1 MKKDLFAAFSMLILC
16 SLLLLTTVGTVMAGN
31 WDYSIIEY
39 TGGITVA
46 TVDGEWTTEDEW
58 DDALT
63 VTISDTAIFRY
74 YAEITIYS
82 CEFLV
87 EIFNDNTTDAEDYW
101 QFCFDDGDSGGSAP
115 QSGDYRVDIVGHTD
129 VVIYTGDGSSWVES
143 TLTPSDVGLT
153 WANSLSASP
162 LDSNP
167 HWILE
172 FTFNKQVAMIP
183 SAPPSGL
190 RVAVYD
196 ASNSEAGVQDWAPD
210 SDVNVPDEWG
220 VIPTYSMDPIPES
233 IGFGVAMLLS
243 SVAVAVSFYFL
254 RKRPKTESY
263 AQGKQEK

>member
-1 MKKDLFAAFSMLILC
+1 MKKDLFAAFSMLMLC

-39 TGGITVA
+39 TGGITLA

-63 VTISDTAIFRY
+63 VPISDTAIFRY

-101 QFCFDDGDSGGSAP
+101 QFCFDNGEDGGTAP
-115 QSGDYRVDIVGHTD
+115 QSGDYRVDIVGHED
-129 VVIYTGDGSSWVES
+129 VIIYTGDGSGWVES
-143 TLTPSDVGLT
+143 TLTPSDVELT
-153 WANSLSASP
+153 WDNSLSASP

-172 FTFNKQVAMIP
+172 FTFNKLTAMIP
-183 SAPPSGL
+183 TAPPTGL

-196 ASNSEAGVQDWAPD
+196 ASNSEAGVQDWAPG

-220 VIPTYSMDPIPES
+220 VIYTYSTDAIPE
-233 IGFGVAMLLS
+233 GLTFGVMAVLS
-243 SVAVAVSFYFL
+243 SVSLVVGSHYL
-254 RKRPKTESY
+254 QKRSKRK
-263 AQGKQEK
+263 EK

>member
-1 MKKDLFAAFSMLILC
+1 MKKGLFAAFSMLILC

-39 TGGITVA
+39 TGGITLA
-46 TVDGEWTTEDEW
+46 DVDGVWTTDDEW

-63 VTISDTAIFRY
+63 VPISDTAIFRY

-101 QFCFDDGDSGGSAP
+101 QFCFDDGENGGTAP
-115 QSGDYRVDIVGHTD
+115 QYGDYRVDIVGHED
-129 VVIYTGDGSSWVES
+129 VIIYTGDGESWVL
-143 TLTPSDVGLT
+143 TDDTPSDVGLT
-153 WANSLSASP
+153 WANSLSDSP

-172 FTFNKQVAMIP
+172 FTFDKTVAMIP
-183 SAPPSGL
+183 SPPPSGL

-220 VIPTYSMDPIPES
+220 VISTYSGDAIPE
-233 IGFGVAMLLS
+233 GLTFAVMALLS
-243 SVAVAVSFYFL
+243 SVSLLAGSHYL
-254 RKRPKTESY
+254 RKRSKKLE
-263 AQGKQEK
+263 KQ

>member
-1 MKKDLFAAFSMLILC
+1 VKKDLFAAFSMLMLC

-39 TGGITVA
+39 TGGITPA
-46 TVDGEWTTEDEW
+46 TVDGVWTTDDEW
-58 DDALT
+58 NDALT
-63 VTISDTAIFRY
+63 VPISDTATFWY
-74 YAEITIYS
+74 YAEINIFS

-87 EIFNDNTTDAEDYW
+87 EFFSDTTDDTEDYW
-101 QFCFDDGDSGGSAP
+101 QFCFDDMENGGTAP
-115 QSGDYRVDIVGHTD
+115 QTGDYRVDIVGHTD

-153 WANSLSASP
+153 WANSISDSP
-162 LDSNP
+162 IDSNP

-172 FTFNKQVAMIP
+172 FTFIKTVAMIP

-210 SDVNVPDEWG
+210 SDVDVPDEWG
-220 VIPTYSMDPIPES
+220 VISEYSADSIPE
-233 IGFGVAMLLS
+233 GLNFAVMVFLS
-243 SVAVAVSFYFL
+243 SVSLVVGSHYL
-254 RKRPKTESY
+254 HKRSKKRETV
-263 AQGKQEK
+263 

>member
-1 MKKDLFAAFSMLILC
+1 MKKDLFAAFSMLMLC

-39 TGGITVA
+39 TGGITLA

-58 DDALT
+58 EDALT
-63 VTISDTAIFRY
+63 VPISDTAIFRY

-101 QFCFDDGDSGGSAP
+101 QFCFDDTENGGTAP
-115 QSGDYRVDIVGHTD
+115 QYGDYRVDIVGHTD
-129 VVIYTGDGSSWVES
+129 VIIYTGDGESWVQ
-143 TLTPSDVGLT
+143 TTDTPDNVGLT

-172 FTFNKQVAMIP
+172 FTFIKTVAMIP

-196 ASNSEAGVQDWAPD
+196 ASNSEAGVQDWAPG

-220 VIPTYSMDPIPES
+220 VISMYSPDAIPE
-233 IGFGVAMLLS
+233 GLTFAVMALLS
-243 SVAVAVSFYFL
+243 SVSLVVGSQYL
-254 RKRPKTESY
+254 RKRSKR
-263 AQGKQEK
+263 KEK

>member
-1 MKKDLFAAFSMLILC
+1 MITF
-16 SLLLLTTVGTVMAGN
+16 GTVRAGN
-31 WDYSIIEY
+31 YDYSIIEY
-39 TGGITVA
+39 TGGITLA
-46 TVDGEWTTEDEW
+46 DVDGVWTTDDEW

-63 VTISDTAIFRY
+63 VQISDTAIFRY

-101 QFCFDDGDSGGSAP
+101 QFCFDDMNIGGSAP
-115 QSGDYRVDIVGHTD
+115 QSHQYRVDIVGHEN
-129 VVIYTGDGSSWVES
+129 VIIYTGDGDSWVQ
-143 TLTPSDVGLT
+143 TTDTPSDVGLT

-172 FTFNKQVAMIP
+172 FTFIKTVAMIP

-210 SDVNVPDEWG
+210 RDVNVPDEWG
-220 VIPTYSMDPIPES
+220 VIAEYSGDSIPE
-233 IGFGVAMLLS
+233 GLNFAVMVFLS
-243 SVAVAVSFYFL
+243 SVSLVAGSYYL
-254 RKRPKTESY
+254 HKRSKKRETV
-263 AQGKQEK
+263 